1 MTLAVC
7 ILVFGTLC
15 SAEATAELVVPVF
28 GKEGG
33 SVELR
38 GPAVDRASMKEFFW
52 YFITDKKVRA
62 VKYSNGETVIVPLL
76 KKKYTFNNESLSL
89 TLHDLSSNDTG
100 GYRAEKTDLHGKQ
113 HHLVMYSLQVKAPVP
128 APVIRAS
135 STLTPR
141 GGCLLTLNCSA
152 EGGKEVM
159 LTWRWLDDRIPREST
174 NETLVL
180 LLSPGIDSFNC
191 SANNTVSTRSS
202 VIAREQF
209 ECAGRNLELSAV
221 IGSSALFLI
230 LLLAVSGV
238 FYGRKVCK
246 KQDGDTIYEN
256 VNKEEVSSRAPVLTL
271 YDTVDPR
278 ICTRELAPGVATLYA
293 TADTVTKFN
302 NFKEFT
308 NKKSPTYSVVNHNA
322 CVPPTNPESI
332 YATVKAPAADI
343 SYKRLS

>member
-1 MTLAVC
+1 MAIHGEDVC
-7 ILVFGTLC
+7 VNSTRKIPLSGSRPGYESSGVKA
-15 SAEATAELVVPVF
+15 AEATAELVVPVF

-38 GPAVDRASMKEFFW
+38 GPAVDRA
-52 YFITDKKVRA
+52 T
-62 VKYSNGETVIVPLL
+62 
-76 KKKYTFNNESLSL
+76 
-89 TLHDLSSNDTG
+89 
-100 GYRAEKTDLHGKQ
+100 
-113 HHLVMYSLQVKAPVP
+113 PVP